1 MPTFNQYGPLSV
13 QVSPGDTMQLFTA
26 ETLTAP
32 ATSKVYAL
40 LDSGAVERRSI
51 LFQANWAT
59 TPTASLVI
67 YGSNTA
73 PTTAGPQNGVAL
85 GSAITANGV
94 YQDTAGFKFYWA
106 TLASQSAGG
115 ALTLTGHVS

>member
-1 MPTFNQYGPLSV
+1 
-13 QVSPGDTMQLFTA
+13 MQLFTA

-40 LDSGAVERRSI
+40 LDSGAVERRSV
-51 LFQANWAT
+51 LFQASWAT
-59 TPTASLVI
+59 SPTASLVI
-67 YGSNTA
+67 YGSNTP
-73 PTTAGPQNGVAL
+73 PTAAGPQNGVAL
-85 GSAITANGV
+85 ATLTANGA
-94 YQDTAGFKFYWA
+94 YQDLNGFKFYWA